1 MVPGP
6 DTCCDVAVAGGPQD
20 AGFRRVLWIVLGF
33 NAAMF
38 VIEMGAGLGVG
49 SVALQA
55 DALDFLGDS
64 ASYAIS
70 LFVMGMTMRWRTAA
84 ALLKGLAMGTFG
96 LWVIGATI
104 WSLMAKGVPNPVV
117 MGSVGTL
124 ALVVNVLCA
133 VLLYRFRGGDA
144 NMRSVWLC
152 SRNDAISNIAVVGA
166 ASGVFATGSN
176 WPDLF
181 VAAVM
186 ASLALYA
193 SVLVLRHGLREWHAG
208 AQVPPD
214 EVEAGATKD

>member
-1 MVPGP
+1 MPQGS
-6 DTCCDVAVAGGPQD
+6 DSCCEPIVDGLDD
-20 AGFRRVLWIVLGF
+20 ARFRRVLWIVLAF

-38 VIEMGAGLGVG
+38 VVELGAGLTAG

-70 LFVMGMTMRWRTAA
+70 LFVMGMAIRWRTAA
-84 ALLKGLAMGTFG
+84 ALLKGVAMGGFG
-96 LWVIGATI
+96 LWVIGATV

-124 ALVVNVLCA
+124 ALVVNVFCA
-133 VLLYRFRGGDA
+133 VLLFRFRGGDA
-144 NMRSVWLC
+144 NRRSVWLC
-152 SRNDAISNIAVVGA
+152 SRNDAIGNIAVVGA
-166 ASGVFATGSN
+166 ASGVFVTNSN

-181 VAAVM
+181 VATVM

-193 SVLVLRHGLREWHAG
+193 SVTVLRHGLREWRMGTNDTAPG
-208 AQVPPD
+208 
-214 EVEAGATKD
+214 VEAGPARD